1 MLPAFTQMQQLLA
14 SNMDNM
20 VYHNNTSKELY
31 VVEAKEIA
39 KPKKDTPVQETSD
52 PLAKKTRAASPNTW
66 HNDVKATLEKPIQI
80 AGHPTFSKVMKYCG
94 AQTQQLR
101 IFPKGSKVCG
111 PNAFFGKWQDG
122 EACERSHCLP
132 TQNEVKKI
140 LKTVKKFIDEPHAFN
155 DSKLH

>member
-80 AGHPTFSKVMKYCG
+80 AGHPTFSKVMKFCG
-94 AQTQQLR
+94 AQTQQFR
-101 IFPKGSKVCG
+101 IYPKGSKVCE
-111 PNAFFGKWQDG
+111 PNAFFGKCQDE
-122 EACERSHCLP
+122 EACERSPRLLK
-132 TQNEVKKI
+132 QNEVTKMR
-140 LKTVKKFIDEPHAFN
+140 KTVKKIIDEPHAFDDN
-155 DSKLH
+155 K